1 LTAYVTTDQN
11 QLISFDVRKPDQL
24 LSIRNISGLPAG
36 VSLVGI
42 DFRPKT
48 GDLYGIGS
56 NSVVYRVNPQTA
68 IAIAENVAPGTPP
81 MDVPFTPGLN
91 GTKFGI
97 DFNPAPD
104 AIRIVSDAQ
113 QNKRVTPDAGTTL
126 GDDGNLNPEM
136 PQVVG
141 AAYTNSTFNVTQPAA
156 TAVQLY
162 VLDRAQNQVCLQN
175 PPNAGTLTMC
185 QPLDDVRLGRDT
197 GWDIAGSDDVGYLA
211 NNDRRGR
218 ATLYT
223 VDETTGD
230 TSNIGRRPSPERP
243 HRHRP
248 RGQPSELTPA
258 HQLRRACHVP
268 ECSVNTAEDSDDHN
282 GGAQS
287 PNSRSVRTT
296 HANRASGSTHRN
308 VPDPPKWPKVRGEP
322 SGAVQWGDLS
332 PLSSNPSPQ
341 GLGS

>member
-1 LTAYVTTDQN
+1 VRTTTLLRRAAALAVGLSLALGAGVSAASQSHRDPDLEPDRLTAYVTTDQN
-11 QLISFDVRKPDQL
+11 QLISFNVRRPDQF
-24 LSIRNISGLPAG
+24 LSIRSISGLPAG

-48 GDLYGIGS
+48 GDLYGVGS

-81 MDVPFTPGLN
+81 MDVPFTPALN

-104 AIRIVSDAQ
+104 AIRVVSDAR
-113 QNKRVTPDAGTTL
+113 QNKRVAPDAGTTL
-126 GDDGNLNPEM
+126 GDDGNLNPGM
-136 PQVVG
+136 PEVVG
-141 AAYTNSTFNVTQPAA
+141 AAYTNSTFSFTQPAA

-211 NNDRRGR
+211 TDDRRGR

-223 VDETTGD
+223 VDEATGD
-230 TSNIGRRPSPERP
+230 TDRVGRIGG
-243 HRHRP
+243 HRLS
-248 RGQPSELTPA
+248 GLTVTGLA
-258 HQLRRACHVP
+258 
-268 ECSVNTAEDSDDHN
+268 VNQ
-282 GGAQS
+282 QS
-287 PNSRSVRTT
+287 
-296 HANRASGSTHRN
+296 
-308 VPDPPKWPKVRGEP
+308 
-322 SGAVQWGDLS
+322 
-332 PLSSNPSPQ
+332 
-341 GLGS
+341 

>member
-1 LTAYVTTDQN
+1 VRTTIILRRAAAVAVGLSLALGAGASAAPQSHRNADLKPDRLTAYVTTDQN
-11 QLISFDVRKPDQL
+11 QLISFDVRRPEQL
-24 LSIRNISGLPAG
+24 RSIRNISGLPAG

-48 GDLYGIGS
+48 GDLYGVGS

-81 MDVPFTPGLN
+81 MDVPFTPALN

-104 AIRIVSDAQ
+104 AIRVVSNTQ
-113 QNKRVTPDAGTTL
+113 QNLRLSPDAGAVL
-126 GDDGNLNPEM
+126 GVDSNLNPGM
-136 PQVVG
+136 PEVVG
-141 AAYTNSTFNVTQPAA
+141 AAYTNSTFSFTQPAA

-185 QPLDDVRLGRDT
+185 QPLDGVKLSRDT
-197 GWDIAGSDDVGYLA
+197 GWDIAGPDDIGYLTT
-211 NNDRRGR
+211 NDRRGR

-230 TSNIGRRPSPERP
+230 TSTIGRI
-243 HRHRP
+243 
-248 RGQPSELTPA
+248 
-258 HQLRRACHVP
+258 
-268 ECSVNTAEDSDDHN
+268 
-282 GGAQS
+282 GG
-287 PNSRSVRTT
+287 R
-296 HANRASGSTHRN
+296 
-308 VPDPPKWPKVRGEP
+308 
-322 SGAVQWGDLS
+322 
-332 PLSSNPSPQ
+332 
-341 GLGS
+341 GLGGLTVTGLAVNQAD

>member
-1 LTAYVTTDQN
+1 MRTLTLLRRIAALAIGLSIAFGAAAAAAPQSHRNPDLSPGRLTAYVTTDQN
-11 QLISFDVRKPDQL
+11 QLISFNVRKPDQL

-81 MDVPFTPGLN
+81 TDVPFTPGLN
-91 GTKFGI
+91 GTKFGV

-104 AIRIVSDAQ
+104 AIRVVSDAQ
-113 QNKRVTPDAGTTL
+113 QNLRVAPDAGTVL
-126 GDDGNLNPEM
+126 GVDGNLNPGT

-141 AAYTNSTFNVTQPAA
+141 AAYTNSAFNVTQPAA

-175 PPNAGTLTMC
+175 PPNNGTLTNR
-185 QPLDDVRLGRDT
+185 QPLDDVRLSRDS
-197 GWDIAGSDDVGYLA
+197 GWDIAGSNDVGYLA
-211 NNDRRGR
+211 TNDRRGR

-230 TSNIGRRPSPERP
+230 TRNVGQIGGRRLD
-243 HRHRP
+243 
-248 RGQPSELTPA
+248 LTVTGLA
-258 HQLRRACHVP
+258 
-268 ECSVNTAEDSDDHN
+268 VN
-282 GGAQS
+282 Q
-287 PNSRSVRTT
+287 
-296 HANRASGSTHRN
+296 
-308 VPDPPKWPKVRGEP
+308 
-322 SGAVQWGDLS
+322 
-332 PLSSNPSPQ
+332 Q
-341 GLGS
+341 G